1 MCSMQVESTAFFFP
15 LRLLS
20 RQMAAIT
27 RARVAAKD
35 LRSPIF
41 QAGGR
46 VLAASRSACLLYV
59 RLWACLRIAL
69 EMRITFI
76 VFGLCPLPVSS
87 RGGLF
92 FSRLGP
98 IKKISIFAIL
108 VREFFRK

>member
-1 MCSMQVESTAFFFP
+1 MCSMQVESTALAFP
-15 LRLLS
+15 LRLPS

-46 VLAASRSACLLYV
+46 LLAASRSACLLYV

-76 VFGLCPLPVSS
+76 VLVFA
-87 RGGLF
+87 RFLF
-92 FSRLGP
+92 PAGAGFLFPPR
-98 IKKISIFAIL
+98 AN
-108 VREFFRK
+108 